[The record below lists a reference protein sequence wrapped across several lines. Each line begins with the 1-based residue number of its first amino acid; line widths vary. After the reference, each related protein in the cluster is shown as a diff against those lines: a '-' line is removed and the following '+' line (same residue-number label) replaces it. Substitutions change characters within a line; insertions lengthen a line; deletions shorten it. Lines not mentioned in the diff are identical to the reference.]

1 MVRGEREEA
10 QLKKKKKK
18 KKSFVGVIHLGM
30 GAPIPIKGKNE
41 NSHLPQLLLKCF
53 EWDVRTTLLRH
64 ESKHSSKIPAHI
76 EK

>member
-1 MVRGEREEA
+1 
-10 QLKKKKKK
+10 
-18 KKSFVGVIHLGM
+18 M

-53 EWDVRTTLLRH
+53 EWDVRATLLRH
-64 ESKHSSKIPAHI
+64 EPKHSFEIPAHL